1 MNAIIKALLVSVW
14 FMFLTFPLIVIKVD
28 TLHNTLVFRWE
39 NMAYMGVGA
48 FFSPCSGAGA
58 WSARQR
64 SPLFRAVPLHAD
76 A

>member
-48 FFSPCSGAGA
+48 FFLALEHGAQD
-58 WSARQR
+58 QR
-64 SPLFRAVPLHAD
+64 SPLFRAIPLHAD